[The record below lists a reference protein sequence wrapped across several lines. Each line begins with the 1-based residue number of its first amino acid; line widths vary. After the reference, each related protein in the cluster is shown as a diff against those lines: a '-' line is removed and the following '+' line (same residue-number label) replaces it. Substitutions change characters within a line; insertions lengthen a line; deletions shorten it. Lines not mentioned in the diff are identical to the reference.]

1 MKWPWA
7 LFQAVKLTLYLG
19 SGYYLADFYARKK
32 SACSSCTLQYGAIMM
47 NTQIMG
53 GRNFH
58 QLRTHRFC
66 HPTACQNQAT
76 LILRYNPSFP
86 STTSES
92 PNGTSSAGPTP
103 TPTCTGK
110 TYVSTQGDT
119 CQSISKSQSIS
130 TDRLVEINNLDYA
143 CKSLVPGTNLCID
156 KTCETYTVKTNET
169 CQSIVKG
176 TDVWNGATYWLEPV
190 SDLIQ
195 LAQVY

>member
-1 MKWPWA
+1 VPE
-7 LFQAVKLTLYLG
+7 
-19 SGYYLADFYARKK
+19 
-32 SACSSCTLQYGAIMM
+32 SSYTYSY
-47 NTQIMG
+47 T
-53 GRNFH
+53 
-58 QLRTHRFC
+58 
-66 HPTACQNQAT
+66 
-76 LILRYNPSFP
+76 PSFP

-156 KTCETYTVKTNET
+156 KTCETYTVKANET

-176 TDVWNGATYWLEPV
+176 QKFGMVQLIGWNPSVTSFSLPKYIEYFI
-190 SDLIQ
+190 SDKDFRTIHQNCDNLGSMVGRSVCIS
-195 LAQVY
+195 